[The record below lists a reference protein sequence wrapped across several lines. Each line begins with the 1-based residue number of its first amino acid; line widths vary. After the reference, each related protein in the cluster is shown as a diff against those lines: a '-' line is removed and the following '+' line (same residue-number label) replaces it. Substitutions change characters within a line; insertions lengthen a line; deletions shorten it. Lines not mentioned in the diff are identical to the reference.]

1 MIIRKAFKFEI
12 MPNGAQIRK
21 MKQFCGCSRFV
32 FNRALAYQNEQYE
45 ADKSFKFSYNKIANL
60 LPEWKRELT
69 WLKDCHSQVLQQSL
83 KDLENSF
90 KNFFAKRSDF
100 PKFKRKGEKDSFRF
114 PQGCKLEQQNNR
126 IYLPKI
132 GWIRYRNSRAIV
144 GEMKNVTVSRKCGK
158 WYISVQTEFEQKTP
172 QPKGGE
178 IGIDMGIV
186 RFATLSNG
194 EHFEPI
200 NAFKNLKGKLV
211 KLQKQFKHKTKFSK
225 NWQKL
230 KAKIAKLHH
239 KISNIRKNYL
249 HQISSQI
256 SQSHAIVYVED
267 LQVTNMSKSAK
278 GDVEQHGKNVKQKSG
293 LNRMILDQS
302 WFEFRR
308 QLDYK
313 LLWNGGHLV
322 AVPPQNTSRTC
333 PCCGHTA
340 KDNRQTQA
348 VFECVECGYTENA
361 DAVGAINVLKR
372 GQAIQAALNQ
382 KIRAGHVRSAC
393 EVNNAVRLSAARTH
407 RSESAKHR

>member
-1 MIIRKAFKFEI
+1 MQILKAFKFEL
-12 MPNGAQIRK
+12 MPNGAQIRRL
-21 MKQFCGCSRFV
+21 KQFCGCSRFV

-83 KDLENSF
+83 EDLESSF

-114 PQGCKLEQQNNR
+114 PQGFKLEQQNNR

-132 GWIRYRNSRAIV
+132 GWIRYRNSCAIV

-200 NAFKNLKGKLV
+200 NAFKNLKGKLA
-211 KLQKQFKHKTKFSK
+211 KLQRRLKNKVKFSQ

-239 KISNIRKNYL
+239 KIAHCRKDFL
-249 HQISSQI
+249 HQTSSKISKN
-256 SQSHAIVYVED
+256 HAVVYVED
-267 LQVTNMSKSAK
+267 LQVSNMSKSAR
-278 GDVEQHGKNVKQKSG
+278 GTAEEHGKNVKQKSG
-293 LNRMILDQS
+293 LNRAILDRS

-308 QLDYK
+308 QLAYK
-313 LLWNGGHLV
+313 LAWNGGFLFV
-322 AVPPQNTSRTC
+322 VPPQNISRTC
-333 PCCGHTA
+333 PCCGYTA
-340 KDNRQTQA
+340 KENRQTQA
-348 VFECVECGYTENA
+348 DFECVECGYTENA
-361 DAVGAINVLKR
+361 DVVGAINILRR
-372 GQAIQAALNQ
+372 GQEILAAQ
-382 KIRAGHVRSAC
+382 
-393 EVNNAVRLSAARTH
+393 
-407 RSESAKHR
+407 

>member
-1 MIIRKAFKFEI
+1 MQILKAFKFEL
-12 MPNGAQIRK
+12 MPALHGEQIRK

-32 FNRALAYQNEQYE
+32 FNRALAYQNEQYK
-45 ADKSFKFSYNKIANL
+45 ADKAFTFSYRKIADL

-83 KDLENSF
+83 KDLEASF

-114 PQGCKLEQQNNR
+114 PQGCKLEQENNR

-132 GWIRYRNSRAIV
+132 GWVRYRNSRNVLGII
-144 GEMKNVTVSRKCGK
+144 KNVTISQKCGK
-158 WYISVQTEFEQKTP
+158 WYVSIQTEFEQETP

-194 EHFEPI
+194 EYFEPI
-200 NAFKNLKGKLV
+200 NAFKNLKGKLA

-239 KISNIRKNYL
+239 KISNIRKNHL
-249 HQISSQI
+249 HQISNKI
-256 SQSHAIVYVED
+256 SKNHAIVYVED
-267 LQVTNMSKSAK
+267 LQVANMSKSASRA
-278 GDVEQHGKNVKQKSG
+278 GDTEQHGKNVKQKSG
-293 LNRMILDQS
+293 LNRAILDQA
-302 WFEFRR
+302 WGEFRR

-313 LLWNGGHLV
+313 LLWNGGFLFT
-322 AVPPQNTSRTC
+322 VPPQNTSRSC
-333 PCCGHTA
+333 PNCGHTA
-340 KDNRQTQA
+340 KDNRTTQA
-348 VFECVECGYTENA
+348 QFNCVQCGYENNA
-361 DAVGAINVLKR
+361 DVVGAINVLKR
-372 GQAIQAALNQ
+372 GQALQAA
-382 KIRAGHVRSAC
+382 
-393 EVNNAVRLSAARTH
+393 
-407 RSESAKHR
+407 

>member
-12 MPNGAQIRK
+12 MPNGEQIRK

-32 FNRALAYQNEQYE
+32 FNRALAWQNEQYGQ
-45 ADKSFKFSYNKIANL
+45 DNSVKFSYTKIANL

-83 KDLENSF
+83 KDLESAF
-90 KNFFAKRSDF
+90 KNFFQKRSGF
-100 PKFKRKGEKDSFRF
+100 PKFKKKGLEESFRF

-132 GWIRYRNSRAIV
+132 GWIRYRNSRDVV
-144 GEMKNVTVSRKCGK
+144 GEIKNVTVSRKCGK

-186 RFATLSNG
+186 RFATLSSG
-194 EHFEPI
+194 EYFEPI
-200 NAFKNLKGKLV
+200 NAFKNLKGKLA
-211 KLQKQFKHKTKFSK
+211 KLQRRLKNKVKFSQ

-230 KAKIAKLHH
+230 KAKIAKLHQ
-239 KISNIRKNYL
+239 KIAHCSKDFL
-249 HQISSQI
+249 HQISSKI
-256 SQSHAIVYVED
+256 SKNHAVVYVED
-267 LQVTNMSKSAK
+267 LQVSNMSKSAR
-278 GDVEQHGKNVKQKSG
+278 GTAEEHGKNVKQKSG

-302 WFEFRR
+302 WFEFRQ

-333 PCCGHTA
+333 PCCGYTA
-340 KDNRQTQA
+340 KENRQTQA
-348 VFECVECGYTENA
+348 VFECVECGYTGNA
-361 DAVGAINVLKR
+361 DVVGAINILRR
-372 GQAIQAALNQ
+372 GQELLAAQ
-382 KIRAGHVRSAC
+382 
-393 EVNNAVRLSAARTH
+393 
-407 RSESAKHR
+407 

>member
-32 FNRALAYQNEQYE
+32 FNRALAYQNAQYE

-322 AVPPQNTSRTC
+322 TVSPQNTSRTC

-348 VFECVECGYTENA
+348 VFECVECGYTGNA
-361 DAVGAINVLKR
+361 DVVGAINILRR
-372 GQAIQAALNQ
+372 GQELLAAQ
-382 KIRAGHVRSAC
+382 
-393 EVNNAVRLSAARTH
+393 
-407 RSESAKHR
+407 